1 MLINISLDNC
11 FAFNKEVFFTM
22 EADMRIKR
30 FPDNIFQKKVNI
42 VKSAIIYGPNNTGKT
57 NFIKSIVAIKHTL
70 LNESYFELE
79 SNVFNDNSICKVS
92 FRFLSDSNIY
102 QYTYWYDAKSREYI
116 YEKFIEVIIDE
127 YNNEK
132 EVILFLR
139 DTVLGEYDSTDVK
152 LKDTLKMVSKNNIL
166 IYTIDITQFE
176 ILEKIKNSLVEF
188 GEKILVIDM
197 NNIRNYNTLE
207 HLKERDNLS
216 SKIVELIKKADL
228 YLDDYYYEE
237 QDRENEDIRYT
248 GMGSHNMI
256 SVYKNKKLPSFKYD
270 SVGTKKFSSL
280 AGYIVDSI
288 NMGKII
294 FVDEIDSSLH
304 FKLTRA
310 IVSLFNNFLNQKA
323 QLICTSHD
331 ISLLDC
337 KTLFRKEQIWFTNK
351 TEEKTEMYSLKK
363 FSANEDGI
371 REDMDLVDKYSKGFF
386 CSIPDPDLIEALYD
400 ERL

>member
-1 MLINISLDNC
+1 MLLNISLDNC
-11 FAFNKEVFFTM
+11 FAFNKEIFFTM

-30 FPDNIFQKKVNI
+30 FPDNVFQKKVNI

-57 NFIKSIVAIKHTL
+57 NFIKSIWAIKHTL
-70 LNESYFELE
+70 LNESFFELE
-79 SNVFNDNSICKVS
+79 SNVFNDDSICKIS
-92 FRFLSDSNIY
+92 LRFLNVSNIY
-102 QYTYWYDAKSREYI
+102 QYTYWYDSKNREYI
-116 YEKFIEVIIDE
+116 YEKFVEVIIDE

-139 DTVLGEYDSTDVK
+139 DTVLGEYDSTDIK
-152 LKDTLKMVSKNNIL
+152 LKETLKMVSKNNIL

-188 GEKILVIDM
+188 GKKILIIDM

-207 HLKERDNLS
+207 HLKERDDSS

-237 QDRENEDIRYT
+237 QDREIEDIKYP
-248 GMGSHNMI
+248 GIGSHNMI

-270 SVGTKKFSSL
+270 SVGSKKFSSL
-280 AGYIVDSI
+280 ASYIVDSI
-288 NMGKII
+288 EKGRII
-294 FVDEIDSSLH
+294 FIDEIDSSLH

-310 IVSLFNNFLNQKA
+310 IVSLFNNSLNQKA

-351 TEEKTEMYSLKK
+351 TDEKTEMYSLKK

-371 REDMDLVDKYSKGFF
+371 RENMDLVDKYSKGFF
-386 CSIPDPDLIEALYD
+386 GSIPDPDLIEALYD
-400 ERL
+400 EL